1 MESINPDDI
10 DDIDHKQIT
19 AITLKNGSMITID
32 GSVPSKRD
40 KNNREKNIPHNNY
53 QISQKLINLTIIS
66 KREKP
71 NNLIINFN
79 SKNKICQNI
88 YFFYTS
94 TPKENNKKEDMF
106 NNKKID
112 YSIED
117 IIKEKNKKSFL
128 FENLGNNNDN
138 IITENNE
145 NINNNIFI
153 NKKGIIKNELN
164 KEDKEIE
171 KLKTIENDIDSLND
185 KSKNEFK
192 TIINEFDIKTK
203 NRLKLEQKLNNINIL
218 LNSNIKTAGSKNF
231 DFTNH
236 FNSLVRIFKNRK
248 KDIKKDNVNKRYYE
262 DYKRENKFKSKN
274 LLNKSPFKMY
284 NIDINNNYNKNKNK
298 NTINNKYLTSSS
310 VLKSKDIILRNN
322 NNNIIYVK
330 DKIFNK
336 HSSFD
341 PKIFRT
347 LYLGQQI
354 ILPSNK
360 LN

>member
-1 MESINPDDI
+1 MTSINPDDI
-10 DDIDHKQIT
+10 DDIDHNQIT
-19 AITLKNGSMITID
+19 SITLKNGSMIIID

-40 KNNREKNIPHNNY
+40 KNKREKNIPYNNY

-66 KREKP
+66 KKEKP

-88 YFFYTS
+88 YFFYS
-94 TPKENNKKEDMF
+94 SNPKENNKKEDIF

-128 FENLGNNNDN
+128 FENLENNNDFIN
-138 IITENNE
+138 TENNE

-164 KEDKEIE
+164 NEDKEIE
-171 KLKTIENDIDSLND
+171 KLKTIENDLDSLND

-203 NRLKLEQKLNNINIL
+203 KRLNLEQKLNNINIL
-218 LNSNIKTAGSKNF
+218 LNSNIKTASSKNF

-236 FNSLVRIFKNRK
+236 FNSLVRIFKNKK
-248 KDIKKDNVNKRYYE
+248 KDIKTDNINKRYYE

-274 LLNKSPFKMY
+274 LLNKSPIKMY
-284 NIDINNNYNKNKNK
+284 NLDINNYNKNKNY

-310 VLKSKDIILRNN
+310 ALKSKNIILRNS
-322 NNNIIYVK
+322 NIIYVK